1 MRSKTAFKMLEA
13 IFELFVPLV
22 VSSVIDKGIVNA
34 DKGYIMQ
41 MCFMLILLA
50 IIGLVCAITAQYF
63 SAKAAVGA
71 ATGMRH
77 SLFAHI
83 QTFSFTE
90 MDTLGTS
97 TLVTRMTSDINQVQ
111 NGINMVLR
119 LFLRSPFIVFGA
131 MIMAFTIDVK
141 AALVFVAAIPVLALI
156 VFGIMLATRPMYKMY
171 SQDLI
176 RFLE

>member
-1 MRSKTAFKMLEA
+1 
-13 IFELFVPLV
+13 
-22 VSSVIDKGIVNA
+22 
-34 DKGYIMQ
+34 
-41 MCFMLILLA
+41 
-50 IIGLVCAITAQYF
+50 
-63 SAKAAVGA
+63 
-71 ATGMRH
+71 
-77 SLFAHI
+77 
-83 QTFSFTE
+83 

-156 VFGIMLATRPMYKMY
+156 VFGIMLATRPMYKNVQ
-171 SQDLI
+171 SGLDKILGI
-176 RFLE
+176 TRENLTGVRVIGTG

>member
-1 MRSKTAFKMLEA
+1 
-13 IFELFVPLV
+13 
-22 VSSVIDKGIVNA
+22 
-34 DKGYIMQ
+34 MQ
-41 MCFMLILLA
+41 MCLMLILLA

-83 QTFSFTE
+83 RILIHRDGYTC
-90 MDTLGTS
+90 TS

-156 VFGIMLATRPMYKMY
+156 VFGIMLATRPMYKNVQSGLDKILGITREPY
-171 SQDLI
+171 RCESYQSI
-176 RFLE
+176 Q

>member
-1 MRSKTAFKMLEA
+1 MPSQHS
-13 IFELFVPLV
+13 ISVP
-22 VSSVIDKGIVNA
+22 
-34 DKGYIMQ
+34 
-41 MCFMLILLA
+41 
-50 IIGLVCAITAQYF
+50 
-63 SAKAAVGA
+63 KAAVGA

-141 AALVFVAAIPVLALI
+141 ASTCICCGNP
-156 VFGIMLATRPMYKMY
+156 GTCTYR
-171 SQDLI
+171 I
-176 RFLE
+176 RYHACNKTYVQKCTVRT